1 MTNAHHITVE
11 PATSRITVRFAGREI
26 AASGRALTLRE
37 GSMPP
42 VHYLPREDVA
52 MDLLTR
58 TTNSSHCP
66 FKGDA
71 AYYSITVDG
80 RTAENAVWTY
90 ETPKPEVA
98 GIAGHLAFWPG
109 RVDAIEEAPIS

>member
-11 PATSRITVRFAGREI
+11 PATGRVTVTFAGRQI
-26 AASGRALTLRE
+26 ASSDRAVTLRE

-58 TTNSSHCP
+58 TTHGSHCP

-71 AYYSITVDG
+71 AYYSVTVGD
-80 RTAENAVWTY
+80 RTVENAVWTY
-90 ETPKPEVA
+90 EAPKPDVA